1 VGRHYAAAWGYE
13 VVVEQLMAGGAD
25 PTADNMEALTA
36 AQLAR
41 NRGHNESAAVIDK
54 WVDAR

>member
-1 VGRHYAAAWGYE
+1 

>member
-1 VGRHYAAAWGYE
+1 M
-13 VVVEQLMAGGAD
+13 EQLMAGGAD
-25 PTADNMEALTA
+25 PTVENMEALTA

-41 NRGHNESAAVIDK
+41 KRGHTESAAVIDK